1 MKKRKKNEPM
11 FHPNIN
17 RKTFFFISI
26 VSSFYVTNTPDV
38 GNTIEHLHELN
49 LVCCNTQKILLK
61 SAMNYLAKANI
72 FYCFWIDWNI
82 IKI

>member
-1 MKKRKKNEPM
+1 M

-38 GNTIEHLHELN
+38 GNTIEHLYELN
-49 LVCCNTQKILLK
+49 LVCCNTQ
-61 SAMNYLAKANI
+61 S
-72 FYCFWIDWNI
+72 I
-82 IKI
+82 IKYS